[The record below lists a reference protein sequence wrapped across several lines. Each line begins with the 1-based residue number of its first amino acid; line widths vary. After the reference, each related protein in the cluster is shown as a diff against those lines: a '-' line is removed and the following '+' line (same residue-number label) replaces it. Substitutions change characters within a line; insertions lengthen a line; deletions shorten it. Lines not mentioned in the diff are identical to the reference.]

1 MTNKE
6 LIAAMEEYVKNIPQ
20 GGTMETYETMGMKKL
35 IKFAKEKARVIKFVT
50 TTGVTT
56 YDSFDKVP
64 FKIAGYT
71 EDQSEIRAKGGFTCN
86 AILDNRPMY
95 EGFIGPM
102 LDGIDFRYETQEVYD
117 MLST

>member
-1 MTNKE
+1 MTNGE
-6 LIAAMEEYVKNIPQ
+6 LIAAMEEYTKGISQAGVI
-20 GGTMETYETMGMKKL
+20 ETYEIIGMKKL
-35 IKFAKEKARVIKFVT
+35 IKFAKEKARTIKFVT
-50 TTGVTT
+50 MNSVTT

-64 FKIAGYT
+64 LIIAGYT

-86 AILDNRPMY
+86 AVLDNRPIY